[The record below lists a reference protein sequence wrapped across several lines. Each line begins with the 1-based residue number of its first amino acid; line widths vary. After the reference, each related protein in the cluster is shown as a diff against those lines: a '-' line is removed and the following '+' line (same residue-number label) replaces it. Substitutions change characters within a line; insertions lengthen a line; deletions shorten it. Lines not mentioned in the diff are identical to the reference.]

1 MKIENHY
8 KGGFTM
14 TFKNEYELTAKY
26 STQKSFY
33 GKARVLL
40 GTDGKIYLESY
51 DTIVAVCDNGVVEL
65 VDYYSR
71 TTGKHQREFI
81 AQFDTTGRDWATI
94 RKDSGATRSAV
105 YDSWD
110 YLNR

>member
-1 MKIENHY
+1 M
-8 KGGFTM
+8 M
-14 TFKNEYELTAKY
+14 TERVYKNEYELTPIHDN
-26 STQKSFY
+26 QKSFY
-33 GKARVLL
+33 GKARVLE
-40 GTDGKIYLESY
+40 GIDGKIYLQSY

-94 RKDSGATRSAV
+94 RKESGATRPAI
-105 YDSWD
+105 YGHWD